1 MAATMGISVFG
12 GYGMTVLAD
21 GETEIEFLYYA
32 DDTQK
37 AIIESAC
44 AAYEE
49 SHPGIQIK
57 QTVIPAEVLLQLR
70 LRHWLRLKICRI
82 SAIWQKQM

>member
-37 AIIESAC
+37 AIIE
-44 AAYEE
+44 Y
-49 SHPGIQIK
+49 G
-57 QTVIPAEVLLQLR
+57 LR
-70 LRHWLRLKICRI
+70 SI
-82 SAIWQKQM
+82 